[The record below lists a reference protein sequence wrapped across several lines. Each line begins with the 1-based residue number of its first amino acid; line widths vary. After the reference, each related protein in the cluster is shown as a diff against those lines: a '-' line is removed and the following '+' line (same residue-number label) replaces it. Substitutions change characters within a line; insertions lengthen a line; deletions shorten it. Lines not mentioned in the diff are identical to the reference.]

1 MANYSNGL
9 AEKDLKRDL
18 ENDHP
23 NHLTNTPS
31 LAGEAH
37 VHDDVFGDITD
48 EGPNYRAVG
57 WIGTVA
63 LMMKTQIGLGVLS
76 IPAVFDVLG
85 IVPGIICLL
94 VIATITTWSDYM
106 VGVFKRN
113 HPQVYG
119 IDDAGYLIFGRIGR
133 EIFGIAFCL
142 YWIFVAGSGMLGLSI
157 GLNAVSLHGTCTA
170 VFVAIAAICGFL
182 LGSVRTL
189 GRISILAWLGLVCI
203 LTAIFTVTIAVGIQD
218 RPADAPQDGT
228 WKSDWKTFG
237 SPSFTQAISSISS
250 LVFAYAGTPGFFSI
264 AAEMSEPK
272 HYTRALIVCQTGVT
286 ITYIVIGCVVY
297 LYCGSYVASPALG
310 SAGHLIKRIAYGIS
324 LPGLLATTVLV
335 IHFAAKYVFVR
346 LLRGTKHLASNSA
359 VHWGTWIGCTL
370 TTTVIAYLIASGIP
384 VFGGLVSLVGALL
397 GTLMSFQIYGCMWL
411 YDNWAAGR
419 RDPTMKWYLMVAFS
433 VFVIVSGTF
442 LMIGGT
448 YGSIVGIMDS
458 YKAEGG
464 SSAFSCA
471 DNSNST

>member
-1 MANYSNGL
+1 MSQYSNGP
-9 AEKDLKRDL
+9 AEKDLKRDY
-18 ENDHP
+18 DDAP
-23 NHLTNTPS
+23 GLTNVPS
-31 LAGEAH
+31 MAGEAQ

-85 IVPGIICLL
+85 IVPGVICLI
-94 VIATITTWSDYM
+94 VIAGITTWSDYM

-113 HPQVYG
+113 HPQVYS
-119 IDDAGYLIFGRIGR
+119 IDDAGFLIFGKIGR
-133 EIFGIAFCL
+133 EIFGVAFCL

-170 VFVAIAAICGFL
+170 VFVAVAAICGCCL
-182 LGSVRTL
+182 ASVRTL
-189 GRISILAWLGLVCI
+189 GRISMLAWVGLVCI

-218 RPADAPQDGT
+218 RPAAAPQTGH
-228 WKSDWKTFG
+228 WKSDYKVVNN
-237 SPSFTQAISSISS
+237 PSFTEGISAISS

-264 AAEMSEPK
+264 AAEMKNPK
-272 HYTRALIVCQTGVT
+272 HYTRSLIVCQAGVT

-310 SAGHLIKRIAYGIS
+310 SAGHLIKRVAYGIS

-346 LLRGTKHLASNSA
+346 LLRNTKHLTSNSA
-359 VHWGTWIGCTL
+359 VHWGTWLACTFI
-370 TTTVIAYLIASGIP
+370 TTVIAYLIASGIP

-397 GTLMSFQIYGCMWL
+397 GTLMSFQLYGCMWL
-411 YDNWAAGR
+411 YDNYKRGNRNAH
-419 RDPTMKWYLMVAFS
+419 WYMMVAFS
-433 VFVIVSGTF
+433 AFVIVSGTF

-448 YGSIVGIMDS
+448 YGSIVSIMDS
-458 YKAEGG
+458 YKADGG

>member
-1 MANYSNGL
+1 
-9 AEKDLKRDL
+9 
-18 ENDHP
+18 
-23 NHLTNTPS
+23 
-31 LAGEAH
+31 
-37 VHDDVFGDITD
+37 
-48 EGPNYRAVG
+48 
-57 WIGTVA
+57 
-63 LMMKTQIGLGVLS
+63 
-76 IPAVFDVLG
+76 
-85 IVPGIICLL
+85 
-94 VIATITTWSDYM
+94 
-106 VGVFKRN
+106 
-113 HPQVYG
+113 
-119 IDDAGYLIFGRIGR
+119 
-133 EIFGIAFCL
+133 
-142 YWIFVAGSGMLGLSI
+142 MLGLSI

-411 YDNWAAGR
+411 YDNWAIGR
-419 RDPTMKWYLMVAFS
+419 RDPTMKWYFMVAFS